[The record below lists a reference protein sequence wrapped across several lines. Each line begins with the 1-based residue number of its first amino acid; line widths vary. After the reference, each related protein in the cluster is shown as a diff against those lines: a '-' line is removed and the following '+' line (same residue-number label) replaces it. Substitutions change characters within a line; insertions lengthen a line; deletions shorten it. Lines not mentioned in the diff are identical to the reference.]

1 MFIETEKSP
10 FGKVI
15 SYSSFEESYRGQKHR
30 NKLDIRTDL
39 EPFLSIIDEKMS
51 EQFEWQWFG
60 LNKVPKGV
68 ICVYEHKKTGNLI
81 RISTVNMRLIGG
93 DGEYLFLR
101 DEEHRISDKICLK
114 DINQDMIENTIDIFS
129 EKISKLS

>member
-39 EPFLSIIDEKMS
+39 EPFLYTIDKKMS
-51 EQFEWQWFG
+51 EQFEWKWFG
-60 LNKVPKGV
+60 LNKVPKGI
-68 ICVYEHKKTGNLI
+68 ICVYAHRNTGNLI
-81 RISTVNMRLIGG
+81 RISTVNMCLIGG